1 MRPSWS
7 SCPQAS
13 AVCMSFVERARH
25 FCPVRCESPFFLSA
39 CSSAVIMDIK
49 RNSKLRLIDSSSPRW
64 NSVALHATLWNE
76 RWRVQ
81 RTHRQRR
88 PPKNSRAKRRPDP
101 TETSGTR
108 ISIRIRIRKR
118 QRAERER
125 RRKNGGIRIR
135 IRRTEGGKRR
145 RKKTA
150 EKDGGERMPE

>member
-1 MRPSWS
+1 VLAGRRHSTMEMCGAIGLGAGTLFMDPIL
-7 SCPQAS
+7 
-13 AVCMSFVERARH
+13 VGERTG
-25 FCPVRCESPFFLSA
+25 VRVDAL
-39 CSSAVIMDIK
+39 V
-49 RNSKLRLIDSSSPRW
+49 DSSSPRW

-88 PPKNSRAKRRPDP
+88 APKNSRAKRRPDP
-101 TETSGTR
+101 TETCGTR
-108 ISIRIRIRKR
+108 IRVRIRIRKR

-135 IRRTEGGKRR
+135 IRRRKSG

-150 EKDGGERMPE
+150 EKNGGEGKPE